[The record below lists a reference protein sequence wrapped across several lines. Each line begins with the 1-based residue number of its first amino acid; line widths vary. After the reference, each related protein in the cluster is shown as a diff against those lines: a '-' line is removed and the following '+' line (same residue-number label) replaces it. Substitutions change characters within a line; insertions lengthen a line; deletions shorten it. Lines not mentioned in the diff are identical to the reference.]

1 MKEKEIKVLT
11 IRTNL
16 MAAIE
21 KKCSV
26 QFTIDMAGAEH
37 HRDTSERSAGR

>member
-1 MKEKEIKVLT
+1 MKEIEIKVLA

-26 QFTIDMAGAEH
+26 QFTIDLAGAEH